1 MWLNKTIHSLNRGV
15 NPLVRMIKNIAAGIL
30 AAMMFLTAM
39 DVMLRYIFNR
49 PISGSLEITEYMMVI
64 LVGFWLAYCATVKGL
79 VSVEIVTSRFS
90 PRTQAILNSITYFLS
105 FVFFSLIT
113 WQTIRNVTLV
123 FESELVSPVLLIP
136 TFPFAVMLALGS
148 LVFTLVLLVTF
159 LEYLS
164 EVVNT

>member
-1 MWLNKTIHSLNRGV
+1 MWLNKAIHSLNRGI
-15 NPLVRMIKNIAAGIL
+15 NPLVRIIKRIAAGIL

-39 DVMLRYIFNR
+39 DVLLRYIFNR
-49 PISGSLEITEYMMVI
+49 PISGALEITEFMMVI
-64 LVGFWLAYCATVKGL
+64 LVGFGLAYCAKVKGL
-79 VSVEIVTSRFS
+79 VSVEIVTSRFL

-113 WQTIRNVTLV
+113 WQSIRNVTLA
-123 FESELVSPVLLIP
+123 FETNLVSPVLLIP

-148 LVFTLVLLVTF
+148 LVFTLVLLVNV

>member
-1 MWLNKTIHSLNRGV
+1 MWLNKTVHFLNRGV
-15 NPLVRMIKNIAAGIL
+15 NPLVRIIKIVAAGIL

-39 DVMLRYIFNR
+39 DVLLRYIFNR
-49 PISGSLEITEYMMVI
+49 PISGALEITEYMMVI
-64 LVGFWLAYCATVKGL
+64 LVGFGLAYCATAKGL

-113 WQTIRNVTLV
+113 WQTVRNVKLV
-123 FESELVSPVLLIP
+123 LESELVSPVLLIP
-136 TFPFAVMLALGS
+136 TFPFAILLALGC
-148 LVFTLVLLVTF
+148 LVFTLVLLVNF

-164 EVVNT
+164 QAVTR

>member
-1 MWLNKTIHSLNRGV
+1 MWLNKAIHSLNRGI
-15 NPLVRMIKNIAAGIL
+15 NPLVWIIKSVAAGIL

-39 DVMLRYIFNR
+39 DVLLRYIFNR
-49 PISGSLEITEYMMVI
+49 PISGALEITEFMMVI
-64 LVGFWLAYCATVKGL
+64 LVGFGLAYCATVKGL
-79 VSVEIVTSRFS
+79 VSVEIVTSRLS

-113 WQTIRNVTLV
+113 WQSVRHVTLA
-123 FESELVSPVLLIP
+123 FETDLVSPVLLIP
-136 TFPFAVMLALGS
+136 TFPFSVMLALGS
-148 LVFTLVLLVTF
+148 LVFTLVLLVNF